1 MLLDNNV
8 KIKIV
13 EKGDVFAITLPINLV
28 HELNLHA
35 GQKMAIYTKHDTPN
49 AKIYAVPIMENLPDL
64 TYEYSA
70 RKITAVGKY
79 SHSMSIPQKLR
90 RNLGLI
96 RRDYIFIQIGIENG
110 VKCLVLTPDK
120 LDREVMVCHN
130 DDKTTTVNK
139 INLKPRNSVDVDEP
153 VVKETVSAEI
163 VYQIIDVTKVNI
175 MKNTQICEIIVP
187 EKIVHELNLHHGQR
201 MAMYWWHSQSNAQK
215 LHVVPLEK
223 NESDPILACNIRI
236 VTAADKYNTTMTI
249 PTKIMKGLNLKS
261 GDYMLIGIENT
272 GVSLYV
278 MLQPDKPIA
287 DITRVNDDGT
297 TTVTQYSMKPDGSRD
312 MNISVENETIPT
324 KTAEKVVKMH
334 ETDPKHGYYND
345 ECECEPNNNETC
357 SDGMDHDRD
366 GDAHDLFDKSDDG
379 LWKRKTMSNNTQSDK
394 LPEHVQA
401 NYDRS
406 DDLCGTHNQ
415 KTESVQNKKCDTFN
429 ITVTVPKNYSVNIT
443 LTSDG
448 LDNISTGT
456 KKQD

>member
-64 TYEYSA
+64 TYEYSV

-79 SHSMSIPQKLR
+79 SHSLSIPQKLR

-96 RRDYIFIQIGIENG
+96 RSDYIFVRISIENG
-110 VKCLVLTPDK
+110 VKCLVLTLDK
-120 LDREVMVCHN
+120 LDREIMVSN
-130 DDKTTTVNK
+130 DYETTTVNK
-139 INLKPRNSVDVDEP
+139 INLKPRNSVDVDGP

-223 NESDPILACNIRI
+223 NESDPILECNIRV

-278 MLQPDKPIA
+278 MLQPDRPIT
-287 DITRVNDDGT
+287 DITQDNDDGT
-297 TTVTQYSMKPDGSRD
+297 TTVNICSIKPDGSMDTNRPVQKRTLATKVAKS
-312 MNISVENETIPT
+312 IVEKFKLDDENTHKIY
-324 KTAEKVVKMH
+324 KVPNKKLFVPDDYNGDDILSN
-334 ETDPKHGYYND
+334 TKHGLMDYSDSCKND
-345 ECECEPNNNETC
+345 NKGDDEMKINSMPKETHTC
-357 SDGMDHDRD
+357 CVHDNV
-366 GDAHDLFDKSDDG
+366 GG
-379 LWKRKTMSNNTQSDK
+379 
-394 LPEHVQA
+394 
-401 NYDRS
+401 
-406 DDLCGTHNQ
+406 Q
-415 KTESVQNKKCDTFN
+415 KTEPCDTFS
-429 ITVTVPKNYSVNIT
+429 ITVTVPKNRSVNIT

-448 LDNISTGT
+448 LDNIRAGT